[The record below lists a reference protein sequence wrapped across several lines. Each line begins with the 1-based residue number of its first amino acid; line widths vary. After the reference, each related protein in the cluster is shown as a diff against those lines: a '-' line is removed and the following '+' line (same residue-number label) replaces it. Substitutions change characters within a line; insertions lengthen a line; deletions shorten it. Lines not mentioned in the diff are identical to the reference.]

1 MNCFLVAANEK
12 SESPRLDDDVYRI
25 ETIARDGVYHKRLQ
39 EANIHTVQ
47 DFLKAL
53 NKDPDE
59 LYNKV
64 KKYAI
69 SLNSVI
75 LLSVWFV

>member
-25 ETIARDGVYHKRLQ
+25 DTIARDGVYHKRLQ

>member
-1 MNCFLVAANEK
+1 MNCFLVAENEK
-12 SESPRLDDDVYRI
+12 SKSPRLDDDVYRI